1 MNDDANTKYSLVQLR
16 ELKDAAVAGGFSDE
30 LEARFARHAL
40 ACDRIG
46 LSLQRLKP
54 GVRAD
59 TGHRHS
65 NDEEI
70 YVIVSGG
77 GRAIVEREVVQLGPW
92 HALRVPA
99 GSARAF
105 EAGPHGLEF
114 LAFGTHTEG
123 DRGEFVDAGW
133 PK

>member
-54 GVRAD
+54 GVR
-59 TGHRHS
+59 
-65 NDEEI
+65 
-70 YVIVSGG
+70 
-77 GRAIVEREVVQLGPW
+77 
-92 HALRVPA
+92 
-99 GSARAF
+99 
-105 EAGPHGLEF
+105 
-114 LAFGTHTEG
+114 
-123 DRGEFVDAGW
+123 
-133 PK
+133 